1 MAAQQ
6 SYIPSEVPNPDI
18 LNPSASENL
27 VNWSGGELQYDSEH
41 VDGSRT
47 NRHNWH
53 GWTERKYVGTASYGG
68 AVRNALLSGSYGEL
82 RKLRVDANVDA
93 DSINVN
99 SLVAR
104 NAEITEELQVENFS
118 SATASFD
125 NLQVP
130 GTATVSNLK
139 VVNGAEF
146 SGSTAFQSSPIF
158 RNDVHIQGNLFV
170 EGSASYV
177 NTDQLYIED
186 KSITVAS
193 GSTTKG
199 QADGAGFDIAG
210 ANVTFH
216 YNAANDRME
225 LSTEFQA
232 PEVTTDHFTAEQAT
246 VNSLTASVVE
256 AATFTG
262 SFVGDASGLTGLTMS
277 ISDAPKCKHVI
288 NIAAGETESVTHPFK
303 TQNVFVQVYRWNN
316 YPGEYPNEDE
326 IADWEISATSVQD
339 AQITVYPNP
348 DTESQDRYKV
358 DISYPSELHGYV
370 VIADAGLYVSGSG
383 FIDIVEATRETFWFG
398 NDGGLDIVPVGAV
411 QEGNEIIEKGDSY
424 KFYHSLGTKDIIV
437 SVYKYYPRVDTGSQQ
452 VVGWSPVQIFPEFIA
467 INDTNE
473 IEIKFAAAGEQGE
486 DPILPQYFGYVVIAK
501 AGSVVKQYNYNLSAE
516 DLENFEI
523 HCGTTGSW
531 SAKRYN
537 IGQAYIETASVE
549 EIVTNRLKVS
559 EYIDAT
565 IIGNLDTGQ
574 QYYGDS
580 GSEKL
585 WGSYTEYTD
594 KGIYSVVRFSGT
606 SSSDSYSESHSSG
619 PLMLTASWLDK
630 NGDLYLRGN
639 LHINEVFSTS
649 DIREKQNIQTLT
661 DAAEKVKKLRG
672 VSFEWKD
679 SGEKSIGTIA
689 QEVQSIYPELTK
701 VYTNLEGKERI
712 SVNYEGL
719 VGVLIEAVKALS
731 ERVEQLEK
739 NENR

>member
-6 SYIPSEVPNPDI
+6 SHISSEVPNPDI

-27 VNWSGGELQYDSEH
+27 ANWSGGELQYDSEH

-53 GWTERKYVGTASYGG
+53 GWTEREYVGRENYGG

-82 RKLRVDANVDA
+82 RKLKVDANVDA
-93 DSINVN
+93 DSINAN
-99 SLVAR
+99 SLVVR

-118 SATASFD
+118 CETASFD

-130 GTATVSNLK
+130 GTASVSHLK
-139 VVNGAEF
+139 VSDKAEF
-146 SGSTAFQSSPIF
+146 SGSTVFESSPIF
-158 RNDVHIQGNLFV
+158 KKDVYVSGNLYV

-177 NTDQLYIED
+177 NSDQLYVKD

-193 GSTTKG
+193 GAASKAA
-199 QADGAGFDIAG
+199 ADGAGFDIAG
-210 ANVTFH
+210 AGVEFH
-216 YNAANDRME
+216 YDAGNDRME
-225 LSTEFQA
+225 LNTEFYA
-232 PEVTTDHFTAEQAT
+232 SEVTTDHLTATTASVT
-246 VNSLTASVVE
+246 NLTASVVE
-256 AATFTG
+256 ATTFTG

-277 ISDAPKCKHVI
+277 ISDAPKCKHI
-288 NIAAGETESVTHPFK
+288 LNITAGRTESVTHPFK
-303 TQNVFVQVYRWNN
+303 TQNVFVQVYKWKTSSYNPESDETAN
-316 YPGEYPNEDE
+316 WEEPAIQVMDAE
-326 IADWEISATSVQD
+326 IA
-339 AQITVYPNP
+339 VYPNP
-348 DTESQDRYKV
+348 DESSQDKYKV
-358 DISYPSELHGYV
+358 DVSYPQDLNGYV

-383 FIDIVEATRETFWFG
+383 FVDIVEATRETFWFG
-398 NDGGLDIVPVGAV
+398 NDSGLGIVPVGAV
-411 QEGNEIIEKGDSY
+411 QEGNEIIEKGESY
-424 KFYHSLGTKDIIV
+424 RFYHNLGTENVIV
-437 SVYKYYPRVDTGSQQ
+437 QVYKYYPRVDVSSQQ
-452 VVGWSPVQIFPEFIA
+452 VVGWSPVQIFPEFVA
-467 INDTNE
+467 INGTNE

-501 AGSVVKQYNYNLSAE
+501 AGSVIKQYNYNISAQ
-516 DLENFEI
+516 DLENFDI
-523 HCGTTGSW
+523 HYGNSGSW

-549 EIVTNRLKVS
+549 EIVTNKLKVS

-565 IIGNLDTGQ
+565 VIGNLDTGQ
-574 QYYGDS
+574 QYYSDWEGH
-580 GSEKL
+580 KL

-594 KGIYSVVRFSGT
+594 AGIVSVVR
-606 SSSDSYSESHSSG
+606 YRRPSHDGGYGNSI
-619 PLMLTASWLDK
+619 LTASVLDK
-630 NGDLYLRGN
+630 NGDLYLRGT
-639 LHINEVFSTS
+639 LHTNEVFSTS
-649 DIREKQNIQTLT
+649 DEREKQNIQTLT

>member
-6 SYIPSEVPNPDI
+6 SYISSEVPNPDI

-47 NRHNWH
+47 NMHNWH
-53 GWTERKYVGTASYGG
+53 GWTERKYVGRAGYGG

-82 RKLRVDANVDA
+82 RNLRVDANVDA

-118 SATASFD
+118 CETASFD
-125 NLQVP
+125 NLQIP
-130 GTATVSNLK
+130 GTASVSYLK
-139 VVNGAEF
+139 VADKAEF
-146 SGSTAFQSSPIF
+146 SGSTVFESSPIF
-158 RNDVHIQGNLFV
+158 KKDVYVSGNLYV

-177 NTDQLYIED
+177 NSDQLYVKD

-193 GSTTKG
+193 GAASKAA
-199 QADGAGFDIAG
+199 ADGAGFDIAG
-210 ANVTFH
+210 AGVEFH
-216 YNAANDRME
+216 YNAGNDRME
-225 LSTEFQA
+225 LNTELYA
-232 PEVTTDHFTAEQAT
+232 SEVTTDHFTAEQAT

-277 ISDAPKCKHVI
+277 ISDAPKCKHVV
-288 NIAAGETESVTHPFK
+288 NIAAGGTVSVTHPFQ
-303 TQNVFVQVYRWNN
+303 TQNVFVQVYKWNN

-549 EIVTNRLKVS
+549 EIATNRLKVS

-574 QYYGDS
+574 QYYSDWEGH
-580 GSEKL
+580 KL

-594 KGIYSVVRFSGT
+594 TGIVSVVR
-606 SSSDSYSESHSSG
+606 YRRPSHDGGYGNSI
-619 PLMLTASWLDK
+619 LTASKLDK
-630 NGDLYLRGN
+630 NGDLYLRGT
-639 LHINEVFSTS
+639 LHTNEVFSTS
-649 DIREKQNIQTLT
+649 DEREKQNIQTLT